1 MFNFILSR
9 VNKKW
14 LSHIGKFHRY
24 SEKIMS
30 TEYLQKQTRKI
41 LSKEDIDEI
50 DFRDSVN
57 LIFSDEIP
65 DSTIFVSYC
74 VNI

>member
-1 MFNFILSR
+1 
-9 VNKKW
+9 
-14 LSHIGKFHRY
+14 
-24 SEKIMS
+24 MS

-50 DFRDSVN
+50 DFRNSVN

-65 DSTIFVSYC
+65 DSTILRF
-74 VNI
+74 